1 MRFTRFILVLVFLAV
16 AAVSVIQEL
25 AGRVSTADDP
35 PLLACSSEVLDISVK
50 DDDSILLAGIT
61 ASDAQDGD
69 ISDRV
74 LVTGISRLMDGNTAK
89 VSYAVFDSDHN
100 MATLTRSIHY
110 TDYRLPRFALDEPL
124 VFNANT
130 EIDLLDR
137 LRALDVVDGDISG
150 AIRVTYSDSST
161 DPGVH
166 SLNVQATNSMGDTAW
181 QTLPVIF
188 VRDLEDTVRIDL
200 DSYLLYL
207 NRGDSFQAR
216 RYLNGASY
224 GSDIISTGSV
234 FISGEVDTNTP
245 GTYLVEYSCTYG
257 SHSGTVIL
265 TVVVE

>member
-1 MRFTRFILVLVFLAV
+1 MRFTKFILVLVFLVV
-16 AAVSVIQEL
+16 AAVYTIQDL
-25 AGRVSTADDP
+25 ADRISTADDP
-35 PLLACSSEVLDISVK
+35 PILACASEMLDISVK

-110 TDYRLPRFALDEPL
+110 TDYRLPRFTLDLPL
-124 VFNANT
+124 VFTANADF
-130 EIDLLDR
+130 ELLDR
-137 LRALDVVDGDISG
+137 LHAQDVVDGDITN
-150 AIRVTYSDSST
+150 AIRITYTDSNT

-166 SLNVQATNSMGDTAW
+166 SISVQVTNSMGDTAW

-188 VRDLEDTVRIDL
+188 VRDPEDTVQIDL
-200 DSYLLYL
+200 DTYLLYL
-207 NRGDSFQAR
+207 NQGDTFQAR
-216 RYLNGASY
+216 RYLNSASY
-224 GSDIISTGSV
+224 GDDLISTSSV
-234 FISGEVDTNTP
+234 SISGEVDTSTP
-245 GTYLVEYSCTYG
+245 GTYLVEYSCVYG